1 MARIKKKARSSNV
14 PYFNIGS
21 LTTIVPSAQISVN
34 QCPLVVETLL
44 CGLGFF
50 ARDFFPRFPRHFG
63 SPLGFVLDLGG
74 GMI

>member
-14 PYFNIGS
+14 PCFNIGS
-21 LTTIVPSAQISVN
+21 LTTIVPSAPISVN

-50 ARDFFPRFPRHFG
+50 ARDFFSCFPPCFR
-63 SPLGFVLDLGG
+63 PLRGFVLDLGG